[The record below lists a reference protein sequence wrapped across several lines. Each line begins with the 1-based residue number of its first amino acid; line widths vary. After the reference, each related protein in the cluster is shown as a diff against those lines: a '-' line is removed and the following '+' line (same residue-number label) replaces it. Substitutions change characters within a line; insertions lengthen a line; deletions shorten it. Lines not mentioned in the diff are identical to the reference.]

1 MTAPELAGVLRA
13 RLDECSPAER
23 RVARVLLAGY
33 PAVGFET
40 VAVIADR
47 AGVSG
52 PTVLRLL
59 DRIGFRG
66 LPDFQQALRR
76 ELDDR
81 QASPLALYDDAR
93 DGARAGG
100 GDGAGAPSLLPSAVH
115 RTLADL
121 PAADLDS
128 VVALLADRRRRVLLV
143 GGRFSRL
150 LAEYLHLHLVQL
162 RERAVLLGGDPVTL
176 AASVAGAG
184 SRDVLVVF
192 DFRRYEPRLL
202 GLARTVKARRGAVV
216 LLTDRW
222 LSPVAEVADAAL
234 VSQVD
239 SPSPYDSLVPAM
251 AVVETVIA
259 GVLTALGDAARE
271 RMAACE
277 QVAQDAGLL
286 G

>member
-1 MTAPELAGVLRA
+1 MTVAELAGVLRA

-23 RVARVLLAGY
+23 KVARVLLAGY

-40 VAVIADR
+40 VAVIAR
-47 AGVSG
+47 RSGVSG

-59 DRIGFRG
+59 DRLGFRG

-81 QASPLALYDDAR
+81 QASPLALYDER
-93 DGARAGG
+93 DGSA
-100 GDGAGAPSLLPSAVH
+100 GDGETSLLPSAVH

-121 PAADLDS
+121 PAADLDR

-143 GGRFSRL
+143 GGRFSRV

-162 RERAVLLGGDPVTL
+162 RDRVVLLDADPVTR
-176 AASVAGAG
+176 AAAVADGG
-184 SRDVLVVF
+184 GHVLLVC

-202 GLARTVKARRGAVV
+202 DLARAAKARRGTVV

-222 LSPVAEVADAAL
+222 LSPVTEVADVAL

-239 SPSPYDSLVPAM
+239 SPSAYDSLVPAM
-251 AVVETVIA
+251 AVVETVVA
-259 GVLTALGDAARE
+259 RVLGALGDAARE

-277 QVAQDAGLL
+277 QAAQDAGLL
-286 G
+286 D

>member
-1 MTAPELAGVLRA
+1 MTGPQLAGVLRS

-23 RVARVLLAGY
+23 KVARVLLAGY
-33 PAVGFET
+33 PAAGFET

-47 AGVSG
+47 SGVSG

-81 QASPLALYDDAR
+81 QASPLALYDEPH
-93 DGARAGG
+93 GG
-100 GDGAGAPSLLPSAVH
+100 TASSLLSSAVH

-121 PAADLDS
+121 PAADLDR

-162 RERAVLLGGDPVTL
+162 RDRTVLLDDDPVTRAAVL
-176 AASVAGAG
+176 AGG
-184 SRDVLVVF
+184 GGRDVLVVF

-202 GLARTVKARRGAVV
+202 ALARAVKARRGAVV

-222 LSPVAEVADAAL
+222 LSPVGEVADAAL
-234 VSQVD
+234 ASQVD
-239 SPSPYDSLVPAM
+239 SPSAYDSLVPAM

-259 GVLTALGDAARE
+259 GVLAALGDAARE

-277 QVAQDAGLL
+277 QAAQDAGLL
-286 G
+286 E

>member
-1 MTAPELAGVLRA
+1 MAAELAGVLRA

-23 RVARVLLAGY
+23 KVARVLLAGY

-40 VAVIADR
+40 VAVIAQR
-47 AGVSG
+47 SGVSG

-59 DRIGFRG
+59 DRLGFRG

-81 QASPLALYDDAR
+81 QASPLTLYDER
-93 DGARAGG
+93 DRFDGG
-100 GDGAGAPSLLPSAVH
+100 TSPLPGAVH
-115 RTLADL
+115 RTLAGL
-121 PAADLDS
+121 PDADLDR

-143 GGRFSRL
+143 GGRFSRV

-162 RERAVLLGGDPVTL
+162 RDRVVLLDTDPVTRAAAVADGGGHVL
-176 AASVAGAG
+176 A
-184 SRDVLVVF
+184 VF

-202 GLARTVKARRGAVV
+202 DLARAAKARRGAVV

-222 LSPVAEVADAAL
+222 LSPVTEVADVAL

-239 SPSPYDSLVPAM
+239 SPSAYDSLVPAL
-251 AVVETVIA
+251 AVVETVVA
-259 GVLTALGDAARE
+259 RVLAALGDAARE

-277 QVAQDAGLL
+277 RAAQDAGLL
-286 G
+286 D

>member
-1 MTAPELAGVLRA
+1 MTDPELAGMLRS

-23 RVARVLLAGY
+23 KVARVLLAGY

-66 LPDFQQALRR
+66 LPDFQQALRH
-76 ELDDR
+76 ELDER
-81 QASPLALYDDAR
+81 QASPLALYDTR
-93 DGARAGG
+93 DGGGEGSRAS
-100 GDGAGAPSLLPSAVH
+100 ALPSAVH

-121 PAADLDS
+121 PAADLDR

-162 RERAVLLGGDPVTL
+162 RERAVLLDGDPVTL
-176 AASVAGAG
+176 AAALAGG
-184 SRDVLVVF
+184 GGRDVLVVF

-234 VSQVD
+234 VSRVD

>member
-1 MTAPELAGVLRA
+1 MTGPELAGVLRS

-23 RVARVLLAGY
+23 KVARVLLAGY

-76 ELDDR
+76 ELDER
-81 QASPLALYDDAR
+81 QASPLALYDTR
-93 DGARAGG
+93 DGDTAS
-100 GDGAGAPSLLPSAVH
+100 SLPGAVH

-121 PAADLDS
+121 PAADLDR
-128 VVALLADRRRRVLLV
+128 VVALLADRRRRVLLT

-162 RERAVLLGGDPVTL
+162 RERAVLLGSDPVTL
-176 AASVAGAG
+176 AAAVAGGG

-202 GLARTVKARRGAVV
+202 GLARTVKARRGSVV

-222 LSPVAEVADAAL
+222 LSPVAEVADAVLA
-234 VSQVD
+234 SRVD
-239 SPSPYDSLVPAM
+239 SPSAYDSLVPAM

-259 GVLTALGDAARE
+259 GVLGALGDAARE

-277 QVAQDAGLL
+277 QVAQDVGLL
-286 G
+286 D